1 MFRSGDR
8 VSRRTRGD
16 SRLARVNPRSLSQRR
31 EVGADEPPNR
41 VKRPDVEWRLVLAR
55 TVPMP
60 DSLLGRVA
68 GGDATA
74 VRECLQRF
82 GGLVWSLA
90 RRLSPNQ
97 SDAEDAVQEIF
108 VDIWRSAN
116 KYDPRAASEATFV
129 AMIARRRLI
138 DRLRSRQRRREEPL
152 SEGENRAIQQPQE
165 GELAAEAALAA
176 RAIAQLR
183 PDQRQ
188 VLLLATMHGLS
199 HEEIAAR
206 TGLPLGTVK
215 THARRGLLR
224 VREVLAG
231 EGGRQ

>member
-1 MFRSGDR
+1 
-8 VSRRTRGD
+8 
-16 SRLARVNPRSLSQRR
+16 
-31 EVGADEPPNR
+31 
-41 VKRPDVEWRLVLAR
+41 
-55 TVPMP
+55 MP
-60 DSLLGRVA
+60 DSLLARVGA
-68 GGDATA
+68 GDKSA

-90 RRLSPNQ
+90 RRLSASP

-108 VDIWRSAN
+108 VDLWRSAS

-152 SEGENRAIQQPQE
+152 GEGAEAIAEAP
-165 GELAAEAALAA
+165 GETAAEAALAA
-176 RAIAQLR
+176 KAIAQLR
-183 PDQRQ
+183 PEQQR

-199 HEEIAAR
+199 HEEIAER

-224 VREVLAG
+224 VREVLAA
-231 EGGRQ
+231 EGGRT